1 MLVLVFVLVSGAA
14 VGEVELV
21 GEEVELAADEV
32 GLEVDEVG
40 LEVDE
45 VGLEVD
51 EVDPVDVVVEV

>member
-1 MLVLVFVLVSGAA
+1 MLVLVLVFVLVSGAA

-21 GEEVELAADEV
+21 GEEVELVA
-32 GLEVDEVG
+32 
-40 LEVDE
+40 DE

>member
-21 GEEVELAADEV
+21 GEEVELVA
-32 GLEVDEVG
+32 
-40 LEVDE
+40 DE

>member
-21 GEEVELAADEV
+21 GEEVELVGEEV
-32 GLEVDEVG
+32 EVVGEEVE
-40 LEVDE
+40 LVADE

>member
-21 GEEVELAADEV
+21 GEEVELVGEEV
-32 GLEVDEVG
+32 ELVA
-40 LEVDE
+40 DE

>member
-21 GEEVELAADEV
+21 
-32 GLEVDEVG
+32 
-40 LEVDE
+40 VDE

>member
-21 GEEVELAADEV
+21 ADA
-32 GLEVDEVG
+32 
-40 LEVDE
+40 

>member
-1 MLVLVFVLVSGAA
+1 MEVLVLVLVFVLVSGAA

-21 GEEVELAADEV
+21 GEEVELVGEEV
-32 GLEVDEVG
+32 ELVA
-40 LEVDE
+40 DE

>member
-21 GEEVELAADEV
+21 GEEVELVGEEV
-32 GLEVDEVG
+32 ELVGEEVELVA
-40 LEVDE
+40 DE